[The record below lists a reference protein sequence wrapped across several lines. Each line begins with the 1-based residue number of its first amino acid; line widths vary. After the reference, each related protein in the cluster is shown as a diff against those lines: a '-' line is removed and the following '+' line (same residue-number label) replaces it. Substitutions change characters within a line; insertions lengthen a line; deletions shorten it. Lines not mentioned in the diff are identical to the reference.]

1 MNKQR
6 SYISRILLLILVG
19 IGIALWSLFTVIDRK
34 NLTTTLD
41 KTTTFVKNR
50 ITRFDTY
57 SANDRVKSLV
67 RLLDKTTELN
77 SNILNDSSFDEE
89 SLETYI
95 EEQRLTGVVI
105 LDENLNVVLESN
117 INHTSSTVWKSLMD
131 NSAITDILNYPQ
143 KTYTLRLEDNGITYD
158 FAIVN
163 KSKGN
168 GLIIAYVEKEVFSE
182 ENGDLILDSLFTDF
196 PFEMNGIVAVCDD
209 TKVISSNSSE
219 LQGKTIEE
227 CKALT
232 KSKHAIKEGELT
244 KNKVG
249 NTIWF
254 GTKAMK
260 EDYTIYVFFPASQV
274 FMSRSVVCSAYL
286 GLALLVYLMYRQSKE
301 RLEKD
306 TLIEEQK
313 RLQTINALGGAYS
326 TITLVDLK
334 QKEIEVIKSSTWRGE
349 LNKRTTYSK
358 AELLQY
364 ITSTVNQNDAK
375 AYLDFVNLDTI
386 SSRLKGKDVLSFTY
400 LTTTNTW
407 LTSTIV
413 PQECDNE
420 GNATSIIF
428 ATSDVTEQKEKEL
441 QQEEALRN
449 ALAVA
454 EHANKA
460 KTVFL
465 NNMSHDI
472 RTPMN
477 AIIGF
482 TALAVTHVDNKE
494 RVLDY
499 LKKISTSSK
508 HLLSLINDIL
518 DMSRIESGSV
528 KIEESNV
535 HLPDILHDL
544 RTIIQGQIYAKNL
557 DLYIDTQDI
566 VHEDIV
572 TDKLRLNQVL
582 LNIISNAV
590 KFTPIG
596 GMINIRV
603 TEKASTK
610 EGYATYSFSIKDN
623 GIGISKEFQKHI
635 FDSFARERTITESG
649 IEGTGLG
656 LAIAKN
662 IVDLMNG
669 TITVNSE
676 QGKGSEFIVTIEC
689 KISDHV
695 TKYEPIPELH
705 GAKALVVDDDANTC
719 ISVCKMLRGI
729 EMVAEWTT
737 SGKEAVLKAQDAYEQ
752 KEEFKVY
759 IIDWIMPDMNGIET
773 TRRIRRAIGNEA
785 PIIILTAYDFSDI
798 EEEAKEAGVTA
809 FVSKP
814 LFMSELR
821 EALSVPVEET
831 KVVDTSLTRHKGK
844 KVLLVE
850 DNALNRE
857 IATEILQEVGIVVD
871 SVNDGTDAVSRMS
884 SASANDYD
892 VILMDIQMPKM
903 DGYIATRE
911 IRTLSNNKKANIPII
926 AMTANAFEEDKEKA
940 FEAGMNGHIAKPISI
955 DAVLEALDTIF
966 IGNNKC

>member
-1 MNKQR
+1 MDKKK
-6 SYISRILLLILVG
+6 SYVSRVLLLVLVG
-19 IGIALWSLFTVIDRK
+19 MGIALWSLFTVIDRK
-34 NLTTTLD
+34 NLQVTLD
-41 KTTTFVKNR
+41 KTTSFVKDR
-50 ITRFDTY
+50 ITKFETY
-57 SANDRVKSLV
+57 NANDRVKSLV
-67 RLLDKTTELN
+67 RLLDKTTELE
-77 SNILNDSSFDEE
+77 SNLSDNSSFDAED
-89 SLETYI
+89 LKTYA
-95 EEQRLTGVVI
+95 EEQRLTGIVI
-105 LDENLNVVLESN
+105 LDENLNVTLQYSEDSDSKNIWESL
-117 INHTSSTVWKSLMD
+117 ID
-131 NSAITDILNYPQ
+131 NSSVKDILDYPK
-143 KTYTLRLEDNGITYD
+143 KTYTVRQEDNGAIYD
-158 FAIVN
+158 FAVISRTDA
-163 KSKGN
+163 K
-168 GLIIAYVEKEVFSE
+168 GLIVSYVKKETLSID
-182 ENGDLILDSLFTDF
+182 NGDIILEDLLTDF

-209 TKVISSNSSE
+209 TNVVSTNASS

-227 CKALT
+227 CKTLMSSDRKIA
-232 KSKHAIKEGELT
+232 EGEIT
-244 KNKVG
+244 KVKVN

-254 GTKAMK
+254 GTKAEMQ
-260 EDYTIYVFFPASQV
+260 EYTIYIFFPAMQI
-274 FMSRSVVCSAYL
+274 FMTRSIVCSAYL
-286 GLALLVYLMYRQSKE
+286 GLALLVYLMYKQSKE

-306 TLIEEQK
+306 ALIQEQK
-313 RLQTINALGGAYS
+313 RLKTIDALGRAYS
-326 TITLVDLK
+326 SISLVNLK
-334 QKEIEVIKSSTWRGE
+334 NNEVEVIKSSMSADPE
-349 LNKRTTYSK
+349 HK
-358 AELLQY
+358 
-364 ITSTVNQNDAK
+364 
-375 AYLDFVNLDTI
+375 
-386 SSRLKGKDVLSFTY
+386 KDVLSREYQLEHVARLIDSAYCNDY
-400 LTTTNTW
+400 LEFIDVSTIASRLQGKGALSYTCRTTKGTW
-407 LTSTIV
+407 MTSIIV
-413 PQECDNE
+413 PQEFDKE
-420 GNATSIIF
+420 GNITAVLIAS
-428 ATSDVTEQKEKEL
+428 SDVTEQKEKEL
-441 QQEEALRN
+441 EQEQALRN

-528 KIEESNV
+528 KIEETNV

-544 RTIIQGQIYAKNL
+544 RTIVQGQIYAKEL

-572 TDKLRLNQVL
+572 CDKLRLNQVL

-610 EGYATYSFSIKDN
+610 EGYASYSFSIKDN

-662 IVDLMNG
+662 IVDLMGG

-676 QGKGSEFIVTIEC
+676 QGKGSEFIVTIDC

-719 ISVCKMLRGI
+719 ISVCKMLRSI

-737 SGKEAVLKAQDAYEQ
+737 SGKEAVLKAEDAFEQ

-773 TRRIRRAIGNEA
+773 TRRIRKVIGNDV

-798 EEEAKEAGVTA
+798 EDEAREAGVTA

-821 EALSVPVEET
+821 AALSRPVEET
-831 KVVDTSLTRHKGK
+831 QVIDTSLMRHKGK

-871 SVNDGTDAVSRMS
+871 SVNDGTDAVMRMS
-884 SASANDYD
+884 SASAKDYD

-911 IRTLSNNKKANIPII
+911 IRTLTNNEKANIPII

-940 FEAGMNGHIAKPISI
+940 LQAGMNGHIAKPISI
-955 DAVLEALDTIF
+955 DAVLKELDKVF
-966 IGNNKC
+966 MNKNKA

>member
-1 MNKQR
+1 MDKKR
-6 SYISRILLLILVG
+6 SYGSRLLLLVLIGFG
-19 IGIALWSLFTVIDRK
+19 IGIWSLFTVVDK
-34 NLTTTLD
+34 NNLDSTLESTTS
-41 KTTTFVKNR
+41 FVKKR
-50 ITRFDTY
+50 INTFETY

-67 RLLDKTTELN
+67 RLLDKTTELD
-77 SNILNDSSFDEE
+77 SNITKDDSFDEE
-89 SLETYI
+89 DLETYI
-95 EEQRLTGVVI
+95 HEQRLTGVVL
-105 LDENLNVVLESN
+105 LDENLNVVLESDST
-117 INHTSSTVWKSLMD
+117 TSDAWKSLID
-131 NSAITDILNYPQ
+131 NSSVTDILEYPL
-143 KTYTLRLEDNGITYD
+143 KTYSVRLEINDITYD
-158 FAIVN
+158 FAVIHR
-163 KSKGN
+163 SEEN
-168 GLIIAYVEKEVFSE
+168 GLIIAYVEKETFSE
-182 ENGDLILDSLFTDF
+182 ENGDLIIDSLFEDF

-209 TKVISSNSSE
+209 TKVVSTNTSE
-219 LQGKTIEE
+219 LQGKTIDE
-227 CKALT
+227 CKLLT
-232 KSKHAIKEGELT
+232 GSANRTIQEGEVSKIKV
-244 KNKVG
+244 KNTVY
-249 NTIWF
+249 F
-254 GTKAMK
+254 GTKAMM
-260 EDYTIYVFFPASQV
+260 ENYTIYIFFPATQV
-274 FMSRSVVCSAYL
+274 FMTRSIVCFAYL
-286 GLALLVYLMYRQSKE
+286 GIALLVYLMYIQSKE
-301 RLEKD
+301 RLEKE
-306 TLIEEQK
+306 TIIREQK
-313 RLQTINALGGAYS
+313 RLQIINALGKAYS
-326 TITLVDLK
+326 YIYLVSLK
-334 QKEIEVIKSSTWRGE
+334 HKGVEVIKTINEFDSSKENATRE
-349 LNKRTTYSK
+349 IQTIKVLNFIDSEYRKEFMEFIDMQTIASRLENKDSV
-358 AELLQY
+358 
-364 ITSTVNQNDAK
+364 TSTIRTIK
-375 AYLDFVNLDTI
+375 DTWM
-386 SSRLKGKDVLSFTY
+386 
-400 LTTTNTW
+400 TTI
-407 LTSTIV
+407 IV
-413 PQECDNE
+413 PQEYDAN
-420 GNATSIIF
+420 GNLVAVLIASR
-428 ATSDVTEQKEKEL
+428 DVTEQKKKEAE
-441 QQEEALRN
+441 QDQALRN

-454 EHANKA
+454 KNANKA

-544 RTIIQGQIYAKNL
+544 RTIVQGQIYAKEL

-566 VHEDIV
+566 VHEDII

-590 KFTPIG
+590 KFTPVG

-603 TEKASTK
+603 TEKACTK

-623 GIGISKEFQKHI
+623 GIGISKEFQEHI
-635 FDSFARERTITESG
+635 FDSFTRERTITESG

-662 IVDLMNG
+662 IVDLMGGN
-669 TITVNSE
+669 ITVNSE
-676 QGKGSEFIVTIEC
+676 QGKGAEFIVTIDC
-689 KISDHV
+689 KISDHI
-695 TKYEPIPELH
+695 TRYEPIPELK

-719 ISVCKMLRGI
+719 ISVSKMLRSI
-729 EMVAEWTT
+729 DMVAEWTT

-759 IIDWIMPDMNGIET
+759 IIDWLMPDMNGIET
-773 TRRIRRAIGNEA
+773 ARRIRRVVGEDA

-821 EALSVPVEET
+821 AALSRPVDEEV
-831 KVVDTSLTRHKGK
+831 KVVDTSLFRHKGK

-857 IATEILQEVGIVVD
+857 IATEILQEVGIKVD
-871 SVNDGTDAVSRMS
+871 SVNDGTDAVMRMS
-884 SASANDYD
+884 SANSNDYD

-911 IRTLSNNKKANIPII
+911 IRTLTSNKKANIPII

-940 FEAGMNGHIAKPISI
+940 FEAGMDEHIAKPISI
-955 DAVLEALDTIF
+955 DAVLQALDKVF
-966 IGNNKC
+966 KKNEA

>member
-1 MNKQR
+1 
-6 SYISRILLLILVG
+6 
-19 IGIALWSLFTVIDRK
+19 
-34 NLTTTLD
+34 
-41 KTTTFVKNR
+41 
-50 ITRFDTY
+50 
-57 SANDRVKSLV
+57 
-67 RLLDKTTELN
+67 
-77 SNILNDSSFDEE
+77 
-89 SLETYI
+89 
-95 EEQRLTGVVI
+95 
-105 LDENLNVVLESN
+105 
-117 INHTSSTVWKSLMD
+117 
-131 NSAITDILNYPQ
+131 
-143 KTYTLRLEDNGITYD
+143 
-158 FAIVN
+158 
-163 KSKGN
+163 
-168 GLIIAYVEKEVFSE
+168 
-182 ENGDLILDSLFTDF
+182 
-196 PFEMNGIVAVCDD
+196 
-209 TKVISSNSSE
+209 
-219 LQGKTIEE
+219 
-227 CKALT
+227 
-232 KSKHAIKEGELT
+232 
-244 KNKVG
+244 
-249 NTIWF
+249 
-254 GTKAMK
+254 
-260 EDYTIYVFFPASQV
+260 
-274 FMSRSVVCSAYL
+274 
-286 GLALLVYLMYRQSKE
+286 
-301 RLEKD
+301 
-306 TLIEEQK
+306 
-313 RLQTINALGGAYS
+313 
-326 TITLVDLK
+326 
-334 QKEIEVIKSSTWRGE
+334 
-349 LNKRTTYSK
+349 
-358 AELLQY
+358 
-364 ITSTVNQNDAK
+364 
-375 AYLDFVNLDTI
+375 
-386 SSRLKGKDVLSFTY
+386 
-400 LTTTNTW
+400 
-407 LTSTIV
+407 
-413 PQECDNE
+413 
-420 GNATSIIF
+420 
-428 ATSDVTEQKEKEL
+428 
-441 QQEEALRN
+441 
-449 ALAVA
+449 
-454 EHANKA
+454 
-460 KTVFL
+460 
-465 NNMSHDI
+465 MSHDI

-603 TEKASTK
+603 TEKASIK

-695 TKYEPIPELH
+695 TKYEPIPGLH

-773 TRRIRRAIGNEA
+773 TRRIRRVIGNEV

-821 EALSVPVEET
+821 EALSVPVDET

-857 IATEILQEVGIVVD
+857 IATEILQEVGVIVD

-966 IGNNKC
+966 IDNNKC